1 MQQTGSK
8 KSNGLALIAV
18 LYILG
23 IFMGAIDTGIVTP
36 ARTIIQGNL
45 GVDDKT
51 GIWMINIFTL
61 AYAAAIPI
69 AGKLA
74 DRLGRKYIYLICIG
88 LFGLGSLI
96 CGLSQDFA
104 SFPMLL
110 TGRVIQA
117 IGGGG
122 IMPIANAE
130 FGTSFPEEKRG
141 MALGIIGGV
150 YGIANILGS
159 TFGSAILDI
168 FGSNNWQ
175 FLFYI
180 NLPICLV
187 VIILGVI
194 KLPLH
199 KPGDTKK
206 IDFLGTLIIVT
217 MIVSFLYGLKNIDF
231 FNFSETLKNT
241 NVYPFLLAFVI
252 LLPIFILIERKA
264 QDPVLNLS
272 YFTNPQ
278 ILITLIVATFVGICM
293 MGMIFVPQFSE
304 NALHIKS
311 GSGGYFVT
319 ILGIFTG
326 IGAPTSGKLVDK
338 YGPKK
343 VLMGGFFISLLG
355 ALFLAFIASQVS
367 NLLTVIVSL
376 ALIGSGLGFVMGSPL
391 NYMML
396 ANTKQEDS
404 NSALATLSLMRSIGT
419 TIAPAI
425 MIGFLANAGL
435 TAQDNLMNM
444 LPKPEADAAFTQE
457 ANKISKTVEDMKND
471 PNMKD
476 KLQAVNIPDLSKMGD
491 MNFDM
496 TGDTTLP
503 DDIVK
508 DLQSADVTNIVEK
521 TKKIAD
527 YMFDKN
533 VPSVVVKIQ
542 DGVQKGIDGMSTG
555 LTSMDSTIKE
565 MGDGVSGMDKAIEGI
580 QKPIDSMSKAVN
592 DMTKAVDGM
601 TQGIDGMK
609 KGITGLETAIAGM
622 EQGLKGQN
630 TALTQMI
637 KAYDMIT
644 SGQMPSGG
652 QIPNNGQM
660 PGSSDTPGSIHAP
673 VDNQALGS
681 SQTPGN
687 SQIPYTGS
695 TQATGTNQT
704 PNTGSSQAPGGSQAP
719 GSSQIPD
726 TGSTQATGNSQNPY
740 NGQIPSNA
748 QVSSGSAPQNT
759 SSNSGTQA
767 GSSPSGMPSD
777 IAQKMQEYMKNPDK
791 LKEDIAAMET
801 SISTLQAKHDA
812 AVKEKTELEKKL
824 ADTESKKA
832 ALEVQISTLTA
843 KKTELETQLVDTK
856 KKQTDLTSAAT
867 EITTAKDD
875 LNNKIAE
882 WKAFKDSVPAAFD
895 RSKQAYFK
903 AIDDLGPVIEDTF
916 QASLNIGF
924 KQMYLTV
931 SVFSILSLIVLVFYR
946 KKPKTN
952 I

>member
-1 MQQTGSK
+1 MQQLGSK
-8 KSNGLALIAV
+8 KSNGLVLIAV

-180 NLPICLV
+180 NLPICLIV
-187 VIILGVI
+187 LILGVI

-199 KPGDTKK
+199 RPGDSKK
-206 IDFLGTLIIVT
+206 IDFLGTLIIVA

-231 FNFSETLKNT
+231 FNFSETIKNT
-241 NVYPFLLAFVI
+241 NVYPFLLAFVV

-264 QDPVLNLS
+264 QDPVLNLT

-278 ILITLIVATFVGICM
+278 ILVTLIVATFVGICM

-396 ANTKQEDS
+396 TNTKREDS

-476 KLQAVNIPDLSKMGD
+476 KLKGVNIPDLSKMGD

-496 TGDTTLP
+496 TGNTTLP
-503 DDIVK
+503 DDILK

-542 DGVQKGIDGMSTG
+542 DGVQKGIDGMSSG

-565 MGDGVSGMDKAIEGI
+565 MGDGVAGMDKAIEGI
-580 QKPIDSMSKAVN
+580 QTPIDSMTKALT

-609 KGITGLETAIAGM
+609 KGITGLETAITGM

-630 TALTQMI
+630 TALTQMK
-637 KAYDMIT
+637 KAYEMIT

-652 QIPNNGQM
+652 QMPNNVQV
-660 PGSSDTPGSIHAP
+660 PS
-673 VDNQALGS
+673 
-681 SQTPGN
+681 
-687 SQIPYTGS
+687 TG
-695 TQATGTNQT
+695 A
-704 PNTGSSQAPGGSQAP
+704 
-719 GSSQIPD
+719 
-726 TGSTQATGNSQNPY
+726 SQN
-740 NGQIPSNA
+740 A
-748 QVSSGSAPQNT
+748 

-767 GSSPSGMPSD
+767 GGSPSGMPSD
-777 IAQKMQEYMKNPDK
+777 IAQKMQEYMKNPAK

-801 SISTLQAKHDA
+801 SISTLQAKYDA
-812 AVKEKTELEKKL
+812 AVKEKTELKKKL

-832 ALEVQISTLTA
+832 ALRVQISTLTA
-843 KKTELETQLVDTK
+843 KKTELETQLADTK
-856 KKQTDLTSAAT
+856 KKQTDLTTAAT

-875 LNNKIAE
+875 LNKKIEE
-882 WKAFKDSVPAAFD
+882 WKTFKDSVPAAFD
-895 RSKQAYFK
+895 RSKQSYFK

-931 SVFSILSLIVLVFYR
+931 SIFSILSLIVLMFYR

>member
-8 KSNGLALIAV
+8 KSNGLVLIAV

-74 DRLGRKYIYLICIG
+74 DRLGRKYIYLICIA

-187 VIILGVI
+187 VIILGVM

-199 KPGDTKK
+199 RPGDSKK

-231 FNFSETLKNT
+231 FNFSETIKNT

-264 QDPVLNLS
+264 QDPVLNLT
-272 YFTNPQ
+272 YFTDPQ

-396 ANTKQEDS
+396 SNTKPEDS

-444 LPKPEADAAFTQE
+444 LPQPEADAAFTQE

-476 KLQAVNIPDLSKMGD
+476 KLKDVNIPDLSKMGD

-496 TGDTTLP
+496 TGNTTLP
-503 DDIVK
+503 DDILK

-533 VPSVVVKIQ
+533 VPPVVVKIQ
-542 DGVQKGIDGMSTG
+542 DGVQKGIDGMSSG

-565 MGDGVSGMDKAIEGI
+565 MGDGISGLDKAIEGI
-580 QKPIDSMSKAVN
+580 QTPIDSMSKAVN

-601 TQGIDGMK
+601 IQGIDGMK
-609 KGITGLETAIAGM
+609 KGITGLETAITGM

-630 TALTQMI
+630 TALTQMK
-637 KAYDMIT
+637 KAYDMIN

-652 QIPNNGQM
+652 QM
-660 PGSSDTPGSIHAP
+660 PTNTQVPSTGAP
-673 VDNQALGS
+673 L
-681 SQTPGN
+681 
-687 SQIPYTGS
+687 
-695 TQATGTNQT
+695 
-704 PNTGSSQAPGGSQAP
+704 
-719 GSSQIPD
+719 
-726 TGSTQATGNSQNPY
+726 
-740 NGQIPSNA
+740 NA
-748 QVSSGSAPQNT
+748 
-759 SSNSGTQA
+759 SSNSGSQA
-767 GSSPSGMPSD
+767 GSSTSGMPSD
-777 IAQKMQEYMKNPDK
+777 IAQKMQEYMKNPAK

-801 SISTLQAKHDA
+801 SISTLQAKYDA

-824 ADTESKKA
+824 SDTQSKKA

-843 KKTELETQLVDTK
+843 KKTELETQLADTK
-856 KKQTDLTSAAT
+856 KQQTDLTTAAT
-867 EITTAKDD
+867 EIKTAKDD

-931 SVFSILSLIVLVFYR
+931 SIFSILSLIVLLFYR

>member
-1 MQQTGSK
+1 MQQLGSK
-8 KSNGLALIAV
+8 KSNGLVLIAV

-74 DRLGRKYIYLICIG
+74 DRLGRKYIYLICIA

-180 NLPICLV
+180 NLPICLIV
-187 VIILGVI
+187 LILGVI

-199 KPGDTKK
+199 RPGDSKK
-206 IDFLGTLIIVT
+206 IDFLGTLIIVA

-231 FNFSETLKNT
+231 FNFSETIKNT
-241 NVYPFLLAFVI
+241 NVYPFLLAFVV

-264 QDPVLNLS
+264 QDPVLNLT

-278 ILITLIVATFVGICM
+278 ILVTLIVATFVGICM

-396 ANTKQEDS
+396 TNTKREDS

-476 KLQAVNIPDLSKMGD
+476 KLKGVNIPDLSKMGD

-496 TGDTTLP
+496 TGNTTLP
-503 DDIVK
+503 DDILK

-542 DGVQKGIDGMSTG
+542 DGVQKGIDGMSSG

-565 MGDGVSGMDKAIEGI
+565 MGDGVAGMDKAIEGI
-580 QKPIDSMSKAVN
+580 QTPIDSMTKALT

-609 KGITGLETAIAGM
+609 KGITGLETAITGM

-630 TALTQMI
+630 TALTQMK
-637 KAYDMIT
+637 KAYEMIT

-652 QIPNNGQM
+652 QMPNNVQV
-660 PGSSDTPGSIHAP
+660 PS
-673 VDNQALGS
+673 
-681 SQTPGN
+681 
-687 SQIPYTGS
+687 TG
-695 TQATGTNQT
+695 A
-704 PNTGSSQAPGGSQAP
+704 
-719 GSSQIPD
+719 
-726 TGSTQATGNSQNPY
+726 SQN
-740 NGQIPSNA
+740 A
-748 QVSSGSAPQNT
+748 

-767 GSSPSGMPSD
+767 GGSPSGMPSD
-777 IAQKMQEYMKNPDK
+777 IAQKMQEYMKNPAK

-801 SISTLQAKHDA
+801 SISTLQAKYDA
-812 AVKEKTELEKKL
+812 AVKEKTELKKKL

-832 ALEVQISTLTA
+832 ALRVQISTLTA
-843 KKTELETQLVDTK
+843 KKTELETQLADTK
-856 KKQTDLTSAAT
+856 KKQTDLTTAAT

-875 LNNKIAE
+875 LNKKIEE
-882 WKAFKDSVPAAFD
+882 WKTFKDSVPAAFD
-895 RSKQAYFK
+895 RSKQSYFK

-931 SVFSILSLIVLVFYR
+931 SIFSILSLIVLMFYR

>member
-8 KSNGLALIAV
+8 KSNGLVLIAV

-74 DRLGRKYIYLICIG
+74 DRLGRKYIYLICIA

-187 VIILGVI
+187 VIILGVM

-199 KPGDTKK
+199 RPGDSKK

-231 FNFSETLKNT
+231 FNFSETIKNT

-264 QDPVLNLS
+264 QDPVLNLT
-272 YFTNPQ
+272 YFTDPQ

-355 ALFLAFIASQVS
+355 ALFLAFVASQVS
-367 NLLTVIVSL
+367 NLFTVIVSL

-396 ANTKQEDS
+396 SNTKPEDS

-444 LPKPEADAAFTQE
+444 LPQPEADAAFTQE

-476 KLQAVNIPDLSKMGD
+476 KLKGVNIPDLSKMGD

-496 TGDTTLP
+496 TGNTTLP
-503 DDIVK
+503 DDILK

-533 VPSVVVKIQ
+533 VPPVVVKIQ
-542 DGVQKGIDGMSTG
+542 DGVQKGIDGMSSG

-565 MGDGVSGMDKAIEGI
+565 MGDGISGLDKAIEGI
-580 QKPIDSMSKAVN
+580 QTPIDSMSKAVN

-601 TQGIDGMK
+601 IQGIDGMK
-609 KGITGLETAIAGM
+609 KGITGLETAITGM

-630 TALTQMI
+630 TALTQMK

-644 SGQMPSGG
+644 SGQMPSGS
-652 QIPNNGQM
+652 QM
-660 PGSSDTPGSIHAP
+660 PTNTQVPS
-673 VDNQALGS
+673 
-681 SQTPGN
+681 
-687 SQIPYTGS
+687 TG
-695 TQATGTNQT
+695 
-704 PNTGSSQAPGGSQAP
+704 
-719 GSSQIPD
+719 
-726 TGSTQATGNSQNPY
+726 
-740 NGQIPSNA
+740 
-748 QVSSGSAPQNT
+748 APQNA
-759 SSNSGTQA
+759 SSNSGSQA
-767 GSSPSGMPSD
+767 GSSTSGMPSD
-777 IAQKMQEYMKNPDK
+777 IAQKMQEYMKNPAK

-801 SISTLQAKHDA
+801 SISTLQAKYDA

-824 ADTESKKA
+824 ADTQSKKA

-843 KKTELETQLVDTK
+843 KKTELETQLADTK
-856 KKQTDLTSAAT
+856 KQQTDLTTAAT
-867 EITTAKDD
+867 EIKTAKDD

-931 SVFSILSLIVLVFYR
+931 SIFSILSLIVLLFYR

>member
-8 KSNGLALIAV
+8 KSNGLVLIAV

-74 DRLGRKYIYLICIG
+74 DRLGRKYIYLICIA

-96 CGLSQDFA
+96 CGLSQDFS

-199 KPGDTKK
+199 RPGDSKK

-231 FNFSETLKNT
+231 FNFSETIKNT

-264 QDPVLNLS
+264 QDPVLNLT
-272 YFTNPQ
+272 YFTDRQ

-396 ANTKQEDS
+396 SNTKPEDS

-444 LPKPEADAAFTQE
+444 LPQPEADAAFTQE

-476 KLQAVNIPDLSKMGD
+476 KLKDVNIPDLSKMGD

-496 TGDTTLP
+496 TGNTTLP
-503 DDIVK
+503 DDILK

-533 VPSVVVKIQ
+533 VPPVVVKIQ
-542 DGVQKGIDGMSTG
+542 DGVQNGIDGMSSG

-565 MGDGVSGMDKAIEGI
+565 MGDGISGLDKAIEGI
-580 QKPIDSMSKAVN
+580 QTPIDSMSKAVN

-601 TQGIDGMK
+601 IQGIDGMK
-609 KGITGLETAIAGM
+609 KGITGLETAIKGM

-630 TALTQMI
+630 TALTQMK

-652 QIPNNGQM
+652 QMPNNTQV
-660 PGSSDTPGSIHAP
+660 PS
-673 VDNQALGS
+673 
-681 SQTPGN
+681 
-687 SQIPYTGS
+687 TG
-695 TQATGTNQT
+695 
-704 PNTGSSQAPGGSQAP
+704 
-719 GSSQIPD
+719 
-726 TGSTQATGNSQNPY
+726 
-740 NGQIPSNA
+740 
-748 QVSSGSAPQNT
+748 APQNA
-759 SSNSGTQA
+759 SSSSGTQA
-767 GSSPSGMPSD
+767 SSSSSGMPSD
-777 IAQKMQEYMKNPDK
+777 VAQKMQEYMKNPAK
-791 LKEDIAAMET
+791 LKEDIATMET
-801 SISTLQAKHDA
+801 SIKTLQAKYDA

-824 ADTESKKA
+824 ADTQSQKA

-843 KKTELETQLVDTK
+843 KKTELETQLADTK
-856 KKQTDLTSAAT
+856 KQQTDLTTAAT
-867 EITTAKDD
+867 EIKTAKDD
-875 LNNKIAE
+875 LSNNIAE
-882 WKAFKDSVPAAFD
+882 WKVFKDSVPAAFD

-931 SVFSILSLIVLVFYR
+931 SVFSILSLIVLMFYR
-946 KKPKTN
+946 KKPKIN

>member
-8 KSNGLALIAV
+8 KSNGLVLIAV

-199 KPGDTKK
+199 RPGDSKK
-206 IDFLGTLIIVT
+206 IDLFGTLIIVT

-355 ALFLAFIASQVS
+355 ALFLAFIASQVN

-476 KLQAVNIPDLSKMGD
+476 KLKGVNIPDLSKMGD

-496 TGDTTLP
+496 TGNTTLP
-503 DDIVK
+503 DDILK

-542 DGVQKGIDGMSTG
+542 DGIQNGIDGMSSG

-565 MGDGVSGMDKAIEGI
+565 MGDGVSGMDKAIDGI
-580 QKPIDSMSKAVN
+580 QEPIDSMSKAVN

-609 KGITGLETAIAGM
+609 KGIIGLETAIAGM

-630 TALTQMI
+630 TALTQMK

-652 QIPNNGQM
+652 QM
-660 PGSSDTPGSIHAP
+660 PGSSETPGSTQAP
-673 VDNQALGS
+673 EDSQKPESSQAPGNSQNVNTGS
-681 SQTPGN
+681 SQAPGN
-687 SQIPYTGS
+687 SQI
-695 TQATGTNQT
+695 
-704 PNTGSSQAPGGSQAP
+704 PNTGSSQAPDNN
-719 GSSQIPD
+719 QIPY
-726 TGSTQATGNSQNPY
+726 S
-740 NGQIPSNA
+740 GQMPNNV
-748 QVSSGSAPQNT
+748 QVTSGSAPQNS

-777 IAQKMQEYMKNPDK
+777 IAQKMQEYMKNPAK

-801 SISTLQAKHDA
+801 SIATLQAKYDA

-824 ADTESKKA
+824 ADTQSKKE

-843 KKTELETQLVDTK
+843 KKTDLETQLADTK
-856 KKQTDLTSAAT
+856 KQQTDLTTAAT
-867 EITTAKDD
+867 EIKTAKDD
-875 LNNKIAE
+875 LNKTLEE
-882 WKAFKDSVPAAFD
+882 WKTFKDSVPAAFD